1 MHEFSLAVEVIKL
14 AEREAEKAMAE
25 SIQEIT
31 IEVGYL
37 SGVEADAFESALGM
51 LARDSALEK
60 SLIHIIRTPGT
71 GRCISCNY
79 DFEMIHRMATCPKCL
94 AFPSE
99 IKGGQE
105 FRVMSLVI
113 E

>member
-14 AEREAEKAMAE
+14 AEREANKAMAE

-37 SGVEADAFESALGM
+37 SGVEADAFESALGL
-51 LARDSALEK
+51 LARDSVLYK
-60 SLIHIIRTPGT
+60 SQINIIRTHGT
-71 GRCISCNY
+71 GKCISC
-79 DFEMIHRMATCPKCL
+79 DLEFEMKQRMETCPECR

-99 IKGGQE
+99 VNGGSE
-105 FRVMSLVI
+105 FRVRSLVI

>member
-14 AEREAEKAMAE
+14 AEHEAEKAMAE

-37 SGVEADAFESALGM
+37 SGVEADAFESALAM
-51 LARDSALEK
+51 LARESALNK
-60 SLIHIIRTPGT
+60 ALIKIIRTPGT
-71 GRCISCNY
+71 GRCNSCNFE
-79 DFEMIHRMATCPKCL
+79 FEMKQRMETCPKCQ

-99 IKGGQE
+99 VKGGQE
-105 FRVMSLVI
+105 FMVRSMVI